1 MASAYGAAFDSAVHR
16 WSVIENAHDKQHP
29 DRSQCGGVGGC
40 SMMAAAVDLEH
51 EMVDALDEWRRRV
64 DARPDSVR
72 SVLKAVQPLPRVCRG
87 AVCEADPCVYRS
99 GPDGVC
105 SLA

>member
-29 DRSQCGGVGGC
+29 DRSQCRGVGAC

-51 EMVDALDEWRRRV
+51 EMVDALDEWRRR
-64 DARPDSVR
+64 APDEDGPVPGPVR
-72 SVLKAVQPLPRVCRG
+72 RQLRG
-87 AVCEADPCVYRS
+87 LIA
-99 GPDGVC
+99 
-105 SLA
+105 